1 MTTVW
6 LWAVYQTDLQDGK
19 CTLFESGNI
28 VAADEIEAER
38 KLTKIYADREESS
51 LLREQY
57 SYVASFH
64 PLNAA
69 HEIVF

>member
-1 MTTVW
+1 MTTIWV
-6 LWAVYQTDLQDGK
+6 WAVYQTDLQDGK

-28 VAADEIEAER
+28 VAANEIEAER
-38 KLTKIYADREESS
+38 KLTKIYADREESR

-64 PLNAA
+64 PLKAV